1 VKEMSQTKVS
11 ENRAYKVTLIVL
23 VGLAAFSTAMKDL
36 NRLQEMVSSVKEFAG
51 QWHGT
56 DLVMLNVESIST
68 NESCPND
75 STQLINPSPES
86 GSSEGI
92 APARDTEIE
101 MIDYETITEPEVG
114 GKVELIAS
122 SKVNRNLPR
131 LAGAR
136 YAQGR
141 NLEGEISTMRRE
153 GHGPA
158 RFEYKTFDRTVTVEL
173 PITMLAD
180 MKADAFEAEVS
191 PDFSLSLLGKIGRK
205 QSHGRTDSL
214 RREFMLKRYGRNMA
228 SRRAG

>member
-1 VKEMSQTKVS
+1 MSQIKVP

-36 NRLQEMVSSVKEFAG
+36 NRLQEMVSSVKEFTG

-56 DLVMLNVESIST
+56 DLVMLNVESISPS
-68 NESCPND
+68 ESCPND
-75 STQLINPSPES
+75 SPQLINPSSES

-92 APARDTEIE
+92 APARDNEIE
-101 MIDYETITEPEVG
+101 MMDYETITEPEVG
-114 GKVELIAS
+114 GKVELVAS
-122 SKVNRNLPR
+122 RKVNRNVPR
-131 LAGAR
+131 LAGAK

-141 NLEGEISTMRRE
+141 NLEGEISAMRRA
-153 GHGPA
+153 GHGPT

-173 PITMLAD
+173 PITMLTD
-180 MKADAFEAEVS
+180 IKADAFEAEVS

-205 QSHGRTDSL
+205 QSHGRTDSA
-214 RREFMLKRYGRNMA
+214 RREFMLKRFERNIA